1 MSKIEALVG
10 VTKKFLGKKLEDC
23 NSIQMEGVEDQEFV
37 CRITVSSR
45 RMGTIVYYVSSP
57 AKVVEYREKASK
69 FRDLPWIQAK
79 HVYSYVAG
87 IVAVS
92 EFIDWFYWNPSSGM
106 VRVLWSDSGEE
117 EMRFL
122 KV

>member
-23 NSIQMEGVEDQEFV
+23 CSIQMEGVEDREFV
-37 CRITVSSR
+37 CRITMLSR
-45 RMGTIVYYVSSP
+45 RRGTIVYYVSSP
-57 AKVVEYREKASK
+57 AKVVEYRAEASK

-87 IVAVS
+87 
-92 EFIDWFYWNPSSGM
+92 
-106 VRVLWSDSGEE
+106 
-117 EMRFL
+117 
-122 KV
+122 